1 MISFLKAY
9 PPKLSRRIA
18 VICGGNSAE
27 SEVSRISGQGVLDAL
42 NKNYKHVKKFELDGN
57 LVGNLDRFNPEV
69 VFPVLHGPPGEDG
82 TFQGFL
88 EILGYKYVGSQV
100 HSSSFAMDKIIA
112 KQIFMSKN
120 LPVAKD
126 IVIDSNKFNNQAI
139 SEILGVLGT
148 DVVIKPARQGSA
160 LGVVLASNAQDIER
174 GVIDAFS
181 FDRRILI
188 EQRIQGKEITV
199 GVIETDQG
207 VTAFPVIEVT
217 TPKDKWYD
225 FHHRYTLGL
234 SQHIVPANLNCSQSK
249 RLQDIAV
256 KAHRALDCRDLSRA
270 DFIVPNDSSEY
281 LLEVNT
287 LPGMTP
293 TSLYPD
299 GAEAFGINF
308 TELVTYFAE
317 RAANR

>member
-1 MISFLKAY
+1 M
-9 PPKLSRRIA
+9 
-18 VICGGNSAE
+18 
-27 SEVSRISGQGVLDAL
+27 
-42 NKNYKHVKKFELDGN
+42 
-57 LVGNLDRFNPEV
+57 
-69 VFPVLHGPPGEDG
+69 HGPPGEDG

-139 SEILGVLGT
+139 SEIIGVLGI

-225 FHHRYTLGL
+225 FHHRYTVGL
-234 SQHIVPANLNCSQSK
+234 SQHIVPANLNYSQSK

-270 DFIVPNDSSEY
+270 DFIVPNDSTEY

>member
-9 PPKLSRRIA
+9 PPQLSRRIA

-100 HSSSFAMDKIIA
+100 HSSSFAMDKITA

-126 IVIDSNKFNNQAI
+126 VVIDSNKFNNQAI
-139 SEILGVLGT
+139 SEIIGLLGT

-188 EQRIQGKEITV
+188 EQKIQGKEITV

-225 FHHRYTLGL
+225 FHHRYTVGL
-234 SQHIVPANLNCSQSK
+234 SQHIVPANLNYSQSK

-308 TELVTYFAE
+308 TELVAYFAE

>member
-9 PPKLSRRIA
+9 PPQLSRRIA

-42 NKNYKHVKKFELDGN
+42 NKNYKHVKKFELDEN

-100 HSSSFAMDKIIA
+100 HSSSFAMDKITA

-126 IVIDSNKFNNQAI
+126 VVIDSNKFNNQAI
-139 SEILGVLGT
+139 SEIIGLLGT

-188 EQRIQGKEITV
+188 EQKIQGKEITV

-225 FHHRYTLGL
+225 FHHRYTVGL
-234 SQHIVPANLNCSQSK
+234 SQHIVPANLNYSQSK

-308 TELVTYFAE
+308 TELVAYFAE